1 MIGSA
6 PCRAF
11 LLLLLV
17 MTTPACVG
25 SVVAREASLVATPV
39 TQILNETPGN
49 VPVSMLVRNVG
60 SLDDVLLGASS
71 PVADRVELHRSPLV
85 AGVRVMEPIGE
96 GFILPPGSMTIFE
109 PESVHLMLI
118 GTRQPLVQG
127 AHFPLLL
134 RFERAGEVSVTGRV
148 RRKVDA
154 AGVTPIPPVTA
165 GDLEV
170 SLVSAPPA
178 PKDRQP

>member
-6 PCRAF
+6 LCRAF
-11 LLLLLV
+11 LLLPLI
-17 MTTPACVG
+17 MAMPAFVG
-25 SVVAREASLVATPV
+25 SLAAREATLVATPV
-39 TQILNETPGN
+39 TQTLNETPGN

-71 PVADRVELHRSPLV
+71 PIADRVELHHSPLV
-85 AGVRVMEPIGE
+85 AGVRVMEPLNE
-96 GFILPPGSMTIFE
+96 GVIIPAGSMTIFE
-109 PESVHLMLI
+109 PESDHLMLI

-127 AHFPLLL
+127 DRFPITL
-134 RFERAGEVSVTGRV
+134 RFQRAGEVSVTGRV

-165 GDLEV
+165 GDLEI

-178 PKDRQP
+178 PDGRQP